1 VIRVYALVL
10 DRFGKPE
17 PAQREQIIKRFDPM
31 FPAPIEGNKYGLNA
45 DLCEL
50 LCYLEAPGIQLKTM
64 NLIDEAAKRPA
75 PETKFWTNK
84 VYQGPVVPTQME
96 ELSYAWHLA
105 YVKTGWTEAVREHV
119 GQQWTDRLDTF
130 RGGNYFNGA
139 VRTMRQQAEQ
149 NSEVKEQNAQA
160 NDQKSEPKQQS
171 SQVKDQ
177 SSEVKELSPQAK
189 QP

>member
-1 VIRVYALVL
+1 
-10 DRFGKPE
+10 
-17 PAQREQIIKRFDPM
+17 M
-31 FPAPIEGNKYGLNA
+31 NKGT
-45 DLCEL
+45 
-50 LCYLEAPGIQLKTM
+50 I
-64 NLIDEAAKRPA
+64 
-75 PETKFWTNK
+75 
-84 VYQGPVVPTQME
+84 
-96 ELSYAWHLA
+96 H
-105 YVKTGWTEAVREHV
+105 HV